1 VANGKQ
7 WLGLGVQ
14 PVSIYAARRS
24 PCAWA
29 AEEALSGMLSLEPA
43 PDDGSERT
51 WVSAHIGTLRSLV
64 VPCLVPHA
72 GYMQP
77 VSLRAGLKKPN
88 RREAWRVTA

>member
-1 VANGKQ
+1 
-7 WLGLGVQ
+7 
-14 PVSIYAARRS
+14 
-24 PCAWA
+24 
-29 AEEALSGMLSLEPA
+29 MLSLEPA